1 VVPLG
6 YADGIPRLGS
16 SRGPVSIGGR
26 QFTVAG
32 RVSMDQVS
40 IDVGDADVSR
50 GDWVVFF
57 GDPDNG
63 EPSVSEWAQ
72 LASTIP
78 YEILT
83 GVGSR
88 VRRVV
93 E

>member
-1 VVPLG
+1 
-6 YADGIPRLGS
+6 
-16 SRGPVSIGGR
+16 
-26 QFTVAG
+26 
-32 RVSMDQVS
+32 MDQVS
-40 IDVGDADVSR
+40 IAVGDAKVAR
-50 GDWVVFF
+50 GDWAVFF

-63 EPSVSEWAQ
+63 EPSVSEWAE

-93 E
+93 K